1 MARVS
6 LEEIPVI
13 DNTRNQENA
22 RSKIIRKVFDEISR
36 S

>member
-6 LEEIPVI
+6 LEEMPVI
-13 DNTRNQENA
+13 GDARNQKNA
-22 RSKIIRKVFDEISR
+22 RSKIIRRISDEISR